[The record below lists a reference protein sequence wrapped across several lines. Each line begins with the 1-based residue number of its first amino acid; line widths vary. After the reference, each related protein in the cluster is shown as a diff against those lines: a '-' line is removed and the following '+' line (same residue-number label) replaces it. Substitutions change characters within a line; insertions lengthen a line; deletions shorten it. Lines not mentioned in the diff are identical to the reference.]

1 MKINKKVSSL
11 AFKGRGLFWGF
22 FAAGILIFPGQF
34 SAVRFVAGTV
44 LVLAGQLLRFW
55 AAGFIPKYRTE
66 TIGAPVLITW
76 GPYAYVRN
84 PLYAG
89 NALMGLGWSMM
100 VSWGWVGAFV
110 AAFMILYSFIVI
122 PAEEEFLQEK
132 FGEDYSRYKDK
143 VPALI
148 PSIRREEPEAS
159 EYQRPF
165 DMQQAR
171 AEEVYSIRINILVTL
186 VIMVRLFLL

>member
-1 MKINKKVSSL
+1 MKINKKISSL

-34 SAVRFVAGTV
+34 SAIRFVLGAL
-44 LVLAGQLLRFW
+44 LVLAGQALRFW

-89 NALMGLGWSMM
+89 NALMGLGWALM

-110 AAFMILYSFIVI
+110 AAFMLLYSFIVI
-122 PAEEEFLQEK
+122 PAEEDFLTEK
-132 FGEDYSRYKDK
+132 FGAAYHDYRSQ
-143 VPALI
+143 VPALV
-148 PSIRREEPEAS
+148 PSLKRSEIRHS
-159 EYQRPF
+159 EHKRPF
-165 DMQQAR
+165 DMSQAKS
-171 AEEVYSIRINILVTL
+171 EEIYSIRVNILVTM
-186 VIMVRLFLL
+186 VIMARLFLL